1 MNSTAC
7 TYFSHSYT
15 LFLLLYFSTQ
25 RFNNIPACY
34 FFLIGGVRYCNTNGQ
49 DQAAVVGC
57 STVGLVLENPNVELP
72 SYEGV
77 GVCPNVEFPLY
88 EGVGV
93 CPNVEFPL
101 YEGVGICTN
110 IKFPVY
116 EGVGVC
122 PNVEF
127 PVYEGVGVSTSST
140 ANSAFYQ
147 YVPSKVRTALC
158 LKYIRTYAV
167 YYDRVLNLFRGCAK
181 LVWSKGIVPWI
192 KLMQNWRVWLA
203 IDLCYVNVLLNANRY
218 SHSHSYPTAYST
230 NPFMLSQIM
239 KGSHIQSQQLK
250 WEKFMTN

>member
-1 MNSTAC
+1 MNSTTC

-15 LFLLLYFSTQ
+15 FSLLLYFSTQ

-34 FFLIGGVRYCNTNGQ
+34 FSLIGSVRYCNTNGQ

-57 STVGLVLENPNVELP
+57 STVGLVMENPNVELP
-72 SYEGV
+72 S
-77 GVCPNVEFPLY
+77 Y

-127 PVYEGVGVSTSST
+127 PVYEGVGECNVELPLYEGVGVSTSST

-147 YVPSKVRTALC
+147 YVPSRVRTTALC
-158 LKYIRTYAV
+158 LKYIRTHAV
-167 YYDRVLNLFRGCAK
+167 YYDHVLNLFRDCAK
-181 LVWSKGIVPWI
+181 LV
-192 KLMQNWRVWLA
+192 
-203 IDLCYVNVLLNANRY
+203 
-218 SHSHSYPTAYST
+218 
-230 NPFMLSQIM
+230 
-239 KGSHIQSQQLK
+239 
-250 WEKFMTN
+250 